1 MATVVV
7 RGIARTYRGPAG
19 TPVAAL
25 RGVDLTVGDGEFV
38 CLLGPSGCGKTTL
51 LNIMAGLDR
60 ADAGSV
66 RIEATAGSK
75 PVVRT
80 VFQEARLLPW
90 MTVRENLAF
99 VLDGPKRDKD
109 ARIDEWLDRVG
120 LTGTADFYPRQL
132 SIGMQQRVSV
142 ARGLIVKPDVLFMD
156 EPFGSLDELTA
167 MTMREELLG
176 LWQDIGCTVV
186 FVTHNPL
193 EAALLCDRIVI
204 MSARPGRIVHSMS
217 LVEALPRPRDPDD
230 RQLWETSRRAVRWL
244 RNDAAGPFPRRPV
257 SAAS

>member
-1 MATVVV
+1 MATVVAS
-7 RGIARTYRGPAG
+7 GIHKTFPAPGG
-19 TPVAAL
+19 TVVEAL
-25 RGVDLTVGDGEFV
+25 KNVDLVVADGEFV

-51 LNIMAGLDR
+51 LNVMAGLLPQ
-60 ADAGSV
+60 DAGTV
-66 RIEATAGSK
+66 RVEGAAGRD

-99 VLDGPKRDKD
+99 VLDGPERAKN
-109 ARIDEWLDRVG
+109 ARIDEWLGRVG
-120 LTGTADFYPRQL
+120 LAGTQDYYPRQL

-156 EPFGSLDELTA
+156 EPFGALDELTA

-176 LWQDIGCTVV
+176 LWEGLGVTIA

-193 EAALLCDRIVI
+193 EAALLADRIVI
-204 MSARPGRIVHSMS
+204 MGANPGRIVHEERLSDT
-217 LVEALPRPRDPDD
+217 LVRPRDPDD
-230 RQLWETSRRAVRWL
+230 LELWRVSRGAVHYL
-244 RNDAAGPFPRRPV
+244 RGDARG
-257 SAAS
+257 